1 MIDMNKKMN
10 TDKKIWLPYTQ
21 MKKAKILPE
30 AVSAKGSRIYLKNG
44 KQVIDAISSWWVIT
58 LGHCEDSIVKAVQTQ
73 AQKLDQVLFA
83 NFSHSPAKA
92 LCKELQDVLPKE
104 LPYLFFTDNGSTA
117 VESALKMAVQSW
129 KQKKSEAHRNMF
141 ISFKNSYHGDT
152 VGAMSVSGQNLFTK
166 PYKKLL
172 FPVIRASQG
181 TRFTDPVS
189 AYVSD
194 FEKKIKKHHDVLA
207 GVIIEPFIQGA
218 GGMIVWPKEA
228 LEEICTL
235 SKKKGLYLIFD
246 EVMTG
251 FGRTGELFAFQKLGI
266 VPDLLCLSKGL
277 TGGFLPLALTVAN
290 QEIYNS
296 FLSDEKKH
304 LFFHGHS
311 FTGNP
316 VSCAAAAANL
326 KEIKKPKWKAEWLR
340 IKSFHRKK
348 IEAIKSHKNLIDAR
362 SCGTIAAL
370 EFRLKTQGY
379 DSLFAEKLT
388 ERAIRKGIF
397 LRPLGNIVYILPPY
411 CISNEELEQIWAF
424 IEEEL
429 NTLTSF

>member
-1 MIDMNKKMN
+1 MNKN
-10 TDKKIWLPYTQ
+10 IWLPYTQ
-21 MKKAKILPE
+21 MQKAKSLPE

-58 LGHCEDSIVKAVQTQ
+58 LGHCEDSIVKAVQKQ
-73 AQKLDQVLFA
+73 AQKMDQILFA
-83 NFSHSPAKA
+83 NFSHSPANTLA
-92 LCKELQDVLPKE
+92 EELREILPEK
-104 LPYLFFTDNGSTA
+104 LRYLFFTDNGSTA

-129 KQKKSEAHRNMF
+129 KQKKSEKRNTF

-152 VGAMSVSGQNLFTK
+152 VGAMSVSGQNLFTE

-172 FPVIRASQG
+172 FSVIRADQG
-181 TRFTDPVS
+181 TRSSDLVS
-189 AYVSD
+189 AYVSN
-194 FEKKIKKHHDVLA
+194 FEKKVKKHQDILA

-228 LEEICTL
+228 LEEICAL

-266 VPDLLCLSKGL
+266 TPDLLCLSKGL
-277 TGGFLPLALTVAN
+277 TGGFLPLALTVAS
-290 QEIYNS
+290 QEVYDS
-296 FLSDEKKH
+296 FLSKEKKH

-316 VSCAAAAANL
+316 VSCAAAAANI
-326 KEIKKPKWKAEWLR
+326 KEIKKPKWKTEWQR
-340 IKSFHRKK
+340 ISSFHKKK
-348 IEAIKSHKNLIDAR
+348 IHSLKSHKKLTDAR
-362 SCGTIAAL
+362 SCGTVAAL
-370 EFRLKTQGY
+370 EFRLKNQGY
-379 DSLFAEKLT
+379 DSPFAEELT
-388 ERAIRKGIF
+388 KRSIQKGVF

-411 CISNEELEQIWAF
+411 CTSDEELEQIWT
-424 IEEEL
+424 IMEEEL
-429 NTLTSF
+429 NALTSF